1 MQSRVMPENCG
12 TSSGRQ
18 CGLSS
23 GLLPTMETDLPF
35 PMPGECPRLETGR
48 GHQQSRRGQLT
59 LTRPQVA
66 RAVNAAASSRR
77 SERAQARPCIS
88 ASGDRCDSSH
98 LCSSQWHP
106 SLVVA
111 QFEIFLGGASFRLP
125 WSRGEKAN
133 NLQKRADDYQF
144 EADKP
149 CPRFEPVGRDDYR
162 LHCSRRLAGSNEF
175 RRQLRASGQHTQN
188 NQC

>member
-1 MQSRVMPENCG
+1 
-12 TSSGRQ
+12 
-18 CGLSS
+18 
-23 GLLPTMETDLPF
+23 METDLPF

-48 GHQQSRRGQLT
+48 GTS
-59 LTRPQVA
+59 A
-66 RAVNAAASSRR
+66 
-77 SERAQARPCIS
+77 I
-88 ASGDRCDSSH
+88 ASGATYADETAGGEGGQCRSKLQAIGKSTSAPMH
-98 LCSSQWHP
+98 ISVRRPMRFIAPLFEPMASQ
-106 SLVVA
+106 SGSGSVRN
-111 QFEIFLGGASFRLP
+111 FLGGASFRLP

-144 EADKP
+144 EADEP

-162 LHCSRRLAGSNEF
+162 LHCSRRLAESNEF